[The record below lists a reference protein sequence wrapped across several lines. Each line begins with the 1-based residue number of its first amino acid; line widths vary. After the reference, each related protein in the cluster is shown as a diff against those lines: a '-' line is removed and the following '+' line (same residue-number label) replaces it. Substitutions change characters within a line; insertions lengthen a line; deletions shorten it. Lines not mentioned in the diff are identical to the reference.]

1 MNSLVLKPC
10 RWVVFLLVIP
20 EETPSSGL
28 RRTDGLATGARLRG
42 AAREARDTRRR
53 WAADVFLVRRLTA
66 VGFFDPWRAFP
77 APALCVGLPPP
88 FEGPRKRTQK
98 KTSPPGS
105 GPGCRFSP

>member
-66 VGFFDPWRAFP
+66 VVFFDRWRVFP
-77 APALCVGLPPP
+77 ATAVCVGLTSL
-88 FEGPRKRTQK
+88 FEVPRKRPEK
-98 KTSPPGS
+98 
-105 GPGCRFSP
+105 